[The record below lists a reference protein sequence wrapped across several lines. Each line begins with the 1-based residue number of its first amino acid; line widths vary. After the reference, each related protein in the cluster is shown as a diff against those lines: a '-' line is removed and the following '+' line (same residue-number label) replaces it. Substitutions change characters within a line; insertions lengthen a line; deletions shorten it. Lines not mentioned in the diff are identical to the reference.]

1 MFGHKQKQRQN
12 PMTWGKDEQE
22 PQVYKK
28 RVCSLCNGTRKVE
41 TTRLDDE
48 TGKLITV
55 KDYCPSCG
63 GTGEA

>member
-1 MFGHKQKQRQN
+1 MFGKPKQKQN
-12 PMTWGKDEQE
+12 PMEWDRDDE

>member
-1 MFGHKQKQRQN
+1 MFGKPKQKQAN
-12 PMTWGKDEQE
+12 PMTWDDDDE

-28 RVCSLCNGTRKVE
+28 RVCSLCNGKRKVE

-55 KDYCPSCG
+55 KDYCPNCG